1 MARALPSN
9 KEAEQSL
16 LSSMFISRYALEKAT
31 DILTV
36 DDFYYDNNKVIFN
49 ALETL
54 NKHNTP
60 IDMTSVITELKN
72 TNKLDEAGGISYIT
86 DVLNSEA
93 VATNSDYYIKIVND
107 TSLLRRLIRASE
119 EIGTLGY
126 ESMDNVD
133 EALDEAERKVLNV
146 VKNRQTS
153 EFRPF
158 KDILNDAKENL
169 ERLYNSKGDITG
181 IATGFIDLDKL
192 TAGFHENQLII
203 LAARPAM
210 GKTLFALN
218 IAVNAAL
225 NGKSVAIFNLE
236 MDANQLTN
244 RMLSSIGQ
252 VNGRKFLSAN
262 FNNNDWTR
270 INEAFSQLE
279 NAKIFIND
287 MAESTIGA
295 IRSKC
300 RRLASSENG
309 LDLVVVDYLQLVSG
323 GKNYGTNRQQE
334 VSDISRAL
342 KLLAIELHVPVLA
355 LAQLSREIEK
365 RDDKT
370 PVLSDLRESGSI
382 EQDADIVAFLHR
394 DSYYPKG
401 KKKDAKEEPT
411 DEKKASLCDLIV
423 AKHRNGNTSKIK
435 LIFKGDTCSFLNYQ
449 EDKNEG
455 D

>member
-1 MARALPSN
+1 MAGRSLPSN

-31 DILTV
+31 DLLTIE
-36 DDFYYDNNKVIFN
+36 DFYYDNNRVIYN
-49 ALETL
+49 VLDTL
-54 NKHNTP
+54 NKRNVP
-60 IDMTSVITELKN
+60 IDMTSVITELKD
-72 TNKLDEAGGISYIT
+72 TNKLEEAGGISYIT

-93 VATNSDYYIKIVND
+93 VATNVDYYIKKVND
-107 TSLLRRLIRASE
+107 TSLLRRLIRVSE

-126 ESMDNVD
+126 ESLDDVD
-133 EALDEAERKVLNV
+133 EALDEAEKKVLSI
-146 VKNRQTS
+146 VKNRQGS

-158 KDILNDAKENL
+158 KEVLNDTRNKL
-169 ERLYNSKGDITG
+169 EQLYNAKGDVTG
-181 IATGFIDLDKL
+181 IATGFIDFDKL
-192 TAGFHENQLII
+192 TAGLHENQLII
-203 LAARPAM
+203 IAARPAM

-218 IAVNAAL
+218 VAINAAM
-225 NGKSVAIFNLE
+225 NGKSVAVFNLE
-236 MDANQLTN
+236 MDANQLAN
-244 RMLSSIGQ
+244 RMLSSVGQ
-252 VNGRKFLSAN
+252 INGRKFLSAS

-270 INEAFSQLE
+270 LNEAISQLE
-279 NAKIFIND
+279 DAKIFIND

-300 RRLASSENG
+300 RRLASSEAG

-342 KLLAIELHVPVLA
+342 KLLAVELHVPIIA
-355 LAQLSREIEK
+355 LAQLSRDVEK
-365 RDDKT
+365 RDNKR
-370 PVLSDLRESGSI
+370 PILSDLRESGSI

-394 DSYYPKG
+394 DSYYDKG
-401 KKKDAKEEPT
+401 KDKKEVND
-411 DEKKASLCDLIV
+411 DGKASISELIV
-423 AKHRNGNTSKIK
+423 AKHRNGNIKTIK

-449 EDKNEG
+449 EENDEKK